1 MIVVTGGAGFIGSNI
16 IKCLNQKGYSNIL
29 VVDDLS
35 DGTKFKNIAD
45 CQILDYQDKDDFLTQ
60 ILEDKSFPEKIEVI
74 FHQGACAVTTE
85 WDGYYMM
92 RNNYDYSKALLN
104 YALQHKIPFIYASS
118 AAVYGANTKFT
129 EQIENEAPLNVYGYS
144 KLLFDQ
150 YVRRILPRA
159 KTQVVGLRYFNVYGP
174 REQHKGSMASIAFH
188 LNNQF
193 HQDKILRLFEG
204 SGGYADGEQ
213 RRDFIYVGDVADV
226 NLWFWAHPNKS
237 GIYNLGTGN
246 SYSFNDVANAIIAY
260 HGQGKIQYI
269 SFPENLKNSY
279 QSFTQEDISKLRKA
293 GYTQEFKTVAEG
305 IKLYL
310 LCCPRDL
317 VKKAL

>member
-16 IKCLNQKGYSNIL
+16 IKALNQKGYSNIL

-45 CQILDYQDKDDFLTQ
+45 CQILDYQDKNDFLTQ
-60 ILEDKSFPEKIEVI
+60 ILADKNFSEKIEVI
-74 FHQGACAVTTE
+74 FHQGACAITTE

-118 AAVYGANTKFT
+118 AAVYGANTKFS
-129 EQIENEAPLNVYGYS
+129 EQPENEAPLNVYGYS

-150 YVRRILPRA
+150 YVRRILPQA
-159 KTQVVGLRYFNVYGP
+159 KTQIVGLRYFNVYGP
-174 REQHKGSMASIAFH
+174 HEQHKGPMASIAFH

-213 RRDFIYVGDVADV
+213 RRDFIYVSDVAGV
-226 NLWFWAHPNKS
+226 NLWFWKHQDKS

-246 SYSFNDVANAIIAY
+246 SYSFNDVANALIAHY
-260 HGQGKIQYI
+260 GQGKIQYI

-279 QSFTQEDISKLRKA
+279 QSFTQADISKLREA
-293 GYTQEFKTVAEG
+293 GYTQQFKTVAEG

-310 LCCPRDL
+310 L
-317 VKKAL
+317 